1 MRDSL
6 LIASPGLLSGQ
17 VSMSET
23 SRLYGAGGA
32 YRTELCTSCAI
43 GSVNGFF
50 GYRYLHLH
58 DKLQVSSTGI
68 GAGFLAGS
76 TFATNEAF
84 ATTNH
89 FHGLDLGLNGELRQ
103 GPWLLE
109 WLAKVA
115 VGATLNDLSI
125 SGSSSVTT
133 GGVTTVT
140 AGGLLAL
147 PTNIGDLSRTRL
159 AAVPEFSAKLG
170 YQITSTIRIF
180 AGYDV
185 MYWTGVLRP
194 GGAIDTTVN
203 ATQIGGG
210 ALVGTARPTAQF
222 DTSNY
227 WAHGANFGIKAAF

>member
-1 MRDSL
+1 
-6 LIASPGLLSGQ
+6 
-17 VSMSET
+17 MSET

-32 YRTELCTSCAI
+32 YRTELCASCII
-43 GSVNGFF
+43 GGVNGFV
-50 GYRYLHLH
+50 GYRYLHLR

-89 FHGLDLGLNGELRQ
+89 FHGLDLGLNGEIRQ

-133 GGVTTVT
+133 GGVSTVT

-147 PTNIGDLSRTRL
+147 PTNIGDFSRTRL
-159 AAVPEFSAKLG
+159 AAVPELSAKLG
-170 YQITSTIRIF
+170 YQITPTIRIF

-185 MYWTGVLRP
+185 MYWTGVVRP
-194 GGAIDTTVN
+194 SGAIDTTVN

-210 ALVGTARPTAQF
+210 ALVGTARPAPQF